1 MSKKKW
7 FPKPLTAQYPLPGPC
22 RKDPEAN
29 TKPPTQMPVEFA
41 RKPGPAA
48 FAACYCYWKNT
59 SHTAPKA
66 ASLSAHQTRSHQQTT
81 RERCPHESTPQ
92 RVALPRCRPLGNQC
106 VWIFCAHSI
115 FPTEEARF
123 KKSYRHK
130 WLSRLKAW
138 NTPNCSYLCILLLRI
153 RHGANGQKPQETG
166 APQENKKHPCMFAP
180 IFGADVDE

>member
-1 MSKKKW
+1 MVSKASHSPISPPRPVQERPRGKYKATNPNACGVCQEARSCCFCCLLLLLKKHISYSSQSS
-7 FPKPLTAQYPLPGPC
+7 FSECSSDEEP
-22 RKDPEAN
+22 
-29 TKPPTQMPVEFA
+29 
-41 RKPGPAA
+41 
-48 FAACYCYWKNT
+48 
-59 SHTAPKA
+59 
-66 ASLSAHQTRSHQQTT
+66 SADDQG
-81 RERCPHESTPQ
+81 EVPHESTPQ